1 MAAADYKLCDKCGG
15 KTFCDARLNYEPGTS
30 KFGLPPF
37 RMVGTPQMDD
47 PAVAAKVGYRLGYLG
62 DWAVLCAECAK
73 THKTAIVP
81 IEE

>member
-15 KTFCDARLNYEPGTS
+15 KAFYDADLSYEAGES
-30 KFGLPPF
+30 ERHKPF

-47 PAVAAKVGYRLGYLG
+47 PAVVARVGYRLGYLG
-62 DWAVLCAECAK
+62 DWAVLCEDCAK